1 MKKKSLELT
10 PEQYRL
16 ACFAV
21 GFAQGRM
28 REECQFPVADA
39 LTRLGK
45 EMAGQQEKFLL
56 PRPAGP
62 AIAAIAI
69 RKTRTNE

>member
-1 MKKKSLELT
+1 
-10 PEQYRL
+10 
-16 ACFAV
+16 
-21 GFAQGRM
+21 M